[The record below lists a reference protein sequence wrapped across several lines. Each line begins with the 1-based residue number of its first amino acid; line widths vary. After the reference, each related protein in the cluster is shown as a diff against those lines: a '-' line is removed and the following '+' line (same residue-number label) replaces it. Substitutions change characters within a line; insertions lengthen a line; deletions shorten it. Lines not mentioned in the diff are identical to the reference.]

1 MSKPTDPCWA
11 LVLWMVGQA
20 LREKVME
27 AKSWDD
33 LLHVITHEY
42 ACVDHNCI

>member
-1 MSKPTDPCWA
+1 MLGTGIVCG
-11 LVLWMVGQA
+11 GQA

-42 ACVDHNCI
+42 VCVNRNYM